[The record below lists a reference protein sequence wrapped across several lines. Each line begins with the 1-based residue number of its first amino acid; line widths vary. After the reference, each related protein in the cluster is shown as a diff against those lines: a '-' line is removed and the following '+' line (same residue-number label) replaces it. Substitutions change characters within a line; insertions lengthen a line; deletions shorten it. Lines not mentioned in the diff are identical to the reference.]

1 MTDQRPRGP
10 GDAADDAA
18 AAPMSVAD
26 RAIQTI
32 RELIIS
38 GELGPGQR
46 LPAEAELAQ
55 RLKVSRNSLREAV
68 RALCAA
74 RVLEVRRGDGTYVSS
89 LEPATLLG
97 GLGFLSDLM
106 TDNTVLELFEVR
118 RLIEP
123 QATGLAATRI
133 TDHDLA
139 EITASLDKMRASTSV
154 EELIGFDYEFHGRI
168 MRVTG
173 NETLCTLMDVLSSRA
188 LRARI
193 WRGIDQ
199 GGVMSFTLEQH
210 VRIVEALAA
219 RDTALAIAASTVHVS
234 ESERWLRRV
243 ISQQRPVQISGR
255 GRPRDLAA
263 ARRQPDGIGPEQS
276 DDVAAGDAA
285 GPRG

>member
-1 MTDQRPRGP
+1 
-10 GDAADDAA
+10 
-18 AAPMSVAD
+18 MSVAD

-32 RELIIS
+32 RDLIIR

-55 RLKVSRNSLREAV
+55 RLRVSRNSLREAV

-89 LEPATLLG
+89 LEPANLLG
-97 GLGFLSDLM
+97 GLGFLSDLT
-106 TDNTVLELFEVR
+106 TDNTVLELFEIR
-118 RLIEP
+118 RLVEP
-123 QATGLAATRI
+123 QATGLAATRV
-133 TDHDLA
+133 TDHDIA
-139 EITASLDKMRASTSV
+139 EITSNLDKMRAATSV
-154 EELIGFDYEFHGRI
+154 EELIGYDYEFHGRI
-168 MRVTG
+168 MRATG
-173 NETLCTLMDVLSSRA
+173 NETLSTLMDVLSSRA

-219 RDTALAIAASTVHVS
+219 RDATLAVAASTVHVS

-243 ISQQRPVQISGR
+243 VSQQHPARINVVKG
-255 GRPRDLAA
+255 PRDLAGPREQP
-263 ARRQPDGIGPEQS
+263 ARER
-276 DDVAAGDAA
+276 VAESQQGAGD
-285 GPRG
+285 

>member
-1 MTDQRPRGP
+1 MTEQRSPDPNRP
-10 GDAADDAA
+10 ADPPASS
-18 AAPMSVAD
+18 MSVAD

-32 RELIIS
+32 RDLIIR

-97 GLGFLSDLM
+97 GLGLLSDLM
-106 TDNTVLELFEVR
+106 TDNTVLELFEIR
-118 RLIEP
+118 RLVEP

-133 TDHDLA
+133 TDHDIA
-139 EITASLDKMRASTSV
+139 EITSSLDKMRAATSV
-154 EELIGFDYEFHGRI
+154 EELIGYDYEFHGRI

-210 VRIVEALAA
+210 VRIVAALAA
-219 RDTALAIAASTVHVS
+219 RDATLAVAASTVHVS

-243 ISQQRPVQISGR
+243 ISQQRPARINVVKE
-255 GRPRDLAA
+255 PRDLARPYEQPA
-263 ARRQPDGIGPEQS
+263 HERAVERQLGA
-276 DDVAAGDAA
+276 DD
-285 GPRG
+285 

>member
-1 MTDQRPRGP
+1 MSERRERRSRASGSA
-10 GDAADDAA
+10 GGG
-18 AAPMSVAD
+18 MSVAD
-26 RAIQTI
+26 RTIQTI

-55 RLKVSRNSLREAV
+55 RLQVSRNSLREAV
-68 RALCAA
+68 RALCEA
-74 RVLEVRRGDGTYVSS
+74 RVLEIRRGDGTYVSS

-97 GLGFLSDLM
+97 GLGFLSELM
-106 TDNTVLELFEVR
+106 TENTVLELFEIR
-118 RLIEP
+118 RLVEP

-133 TDHDLA
+133 TDHDIE
-139 EITASLDKMRASTSV
+139 EITENLNRMRASASV

-210 VRIVEALAA
+210 IRIVEALSA
-219 RDTALAIAASTVHVS
+219 RDAALAVAASTVHVS

-243 ISQQRPVQISGR
+243 ISQQRPVPITGGARS
-255 GRPRDLAA
+255 RDLTGQ
-263 ARRQPDGIGPEQS
+263 RGQS
-276 DDVAAGDAA
+276 A
-285 GPRG
+285 GPAAEDGAISRG